1 MIGKKE
7 EKSKK
12 KKKRYQVELGVN
24 REEERAIMV
33 QVDC

>member
-7 EKSKK
+7 EKSK